1 MSSKKGKVQE
11 AIQERLLEERKVF
24 LWGMVD
30 DDSAKH
36 VIDRLL
42 YLDLQ
47 NNKEIQL
54 IINSPGGYVTSGFAI
69 YDTITQIK
77 SPVSTVCSGLAAL
90 WDPFYFQLGKKVED
104 LSSHMLK

>member
-11 AIQERLLEERKVF
+11 AIDEKLLNERKVF
-24 LWGMVD
+24 LWGGMVD

-47 NNKEIQL
+47 GSEEIQF
-54 IINSPGGYVTSGFAI
+54 V
-69 YDTITQIK
+69 ITARE
-77 SPVSTVCSGLAAL
+77 V
-90 WDPFYFQLGKKVED
+90 
-104 LSSHMLK
+104 M